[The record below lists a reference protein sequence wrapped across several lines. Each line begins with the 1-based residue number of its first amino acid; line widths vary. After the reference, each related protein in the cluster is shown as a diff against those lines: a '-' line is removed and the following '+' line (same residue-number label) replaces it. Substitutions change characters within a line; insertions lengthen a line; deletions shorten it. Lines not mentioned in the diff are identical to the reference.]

1 MSAIY
6 LKEIRSFF
14 SSIIAY
20 VVIIV
25 FLVANGIFF
34 WIIPQSGIFEN
45 GSADL
50 NPLFDMAPWIF
61 MFLVPAITMRSFA
74 EERKSGTYEILMT
87 KPVSDSRIILAKYFA
102 NLTLVVFAL
111 LPTLIYYISVYV
123 LASPTGNVDAGGI
136 LGSYIGLL
144 LLAAAYVAI
153 GIFASLVSDNQII
166 SFIISLFICFFFYSL
181 LDMLRSLVIF
191 NPADSFMEI
200 LSINTHYI
208 SISRGI
214 LDSRDLIYFL
224 SFIALFLSA
233 SRLMVEKRKW

>member
-1 MSAIY
+1 MFAIY

-20 VVIIV
+20 VVITV

-34 WIIPQSGIFEN
+34 WIIPNYSVLEN

-50 NPLFDMAPWIF
+50 NTLFDMAPWIF
-61 MFLVPAITMRSFA
+61 MFLVPAVTMRSFA

-87 KPVSDSRIILAKYFA
+87 KPVSDIRIILAKYLA
-102 NLTLVVFAL
+102 NLTLVVFSL
-111 LPTLIYYISVYV
+111 LPTLIYYISVYL

-136 LGSYIGLL
+136 FGSYLGLFF
-144 LLAAAYVAI
+144 LAAAYVAI
-153 GIFASLVSDNQII
+153 GIFASLLGDNQII

-181 LDMLRSLVIF
+181 LDMLRDLVIF
-191 NPADSFMEI
+191 NPVDSIFEF
-200 LSINTHYI
+200 LSINTHYV

-214 LDSRDLIYFL
+214 LDTRDLVYFL
-224 SFIALFLSA
+224 SFISLFMA
-233 SRLMVEKRKW
+233 GSRLLVQKRKW